1 MRISLRGRITLWYAV
16 AIPAL
21 IFALA
26 FVAQQVL
33 LVTLRSGLDDSL
45 QTRTGEVIS
54 AILTNSLSIERG
66 TFDDEIEFLTEQE
79 FYDIPLFLR
88 IYGPDRTAV
97 SRFGEIPEAV
107 IPELNN
113 LADEAGVDRGTFGV
127 VNLRG
132 VEALRVYTVAILDPE
147 TFTPLATIQTGESL
161 AQITSAQQVLWRYTI
176 IIAVVGSVLALAVG
190 FFLFGRGFA
199 PLDRILR
206 RVRDIETGD
215 LQTGLPS
222 EPRPPELQKLA
233 DSLNSMWHRLD
244 GAFKQNQMFVAKVS
258 HELRTPLTVLNGQID
273 VLLMRTGLSA
283 DERQSLQ
290 RMSKEVGRLVRLTNN
305 LLLNAQ
311 LDTKPVLAAGRVDLR
326 ALTEEVVGDL
336 LSVNEDSELE
346 FTALKPVFVSGDYDL
361 LKQMLVNIIENA
373 IKFTAAGQTITVSV
387 TQDGGS
393 AFVAVHDRGTGIAPQ
408 HLPHIME
415 PFYTADDRTGAS
427 TKGAG
432 LGLAIV
438 KQIVDLHQGR
448 IEVSSHVGNG
458 TVVTVRL
465 PAAPA
470 AGYAPREPAHFL
482 AAGDQ
487 HSPMAS

>member
-33 LVTLRSGLDDSL
+33 LVSLRSGLDDSL
-45 QTRTGEVIS
+45 QQRTGEVLS
-54 AILTNSLSIERG
+54 AILTNSLSEKAD

-97 SRFGEIPEAV
+97 SRFGEIPGAV
-107 IPELNN
+107 IPELNK
-113 LADEAGVDRGTFGV
+113 LAEEANVDRGSFGV

-147 TFTPLATIQTGESL
+147 TFEPLATIQTGESL
-161 AQITSAQQVLWRYTI
+161 AQITSAQQELWRYTI
-176 IIAVVGSVLALAVG
+176 LIAGVGSVLALAVG

-206 RVRDIETGD
+206 RVQGIETGD
-215 LQTGLPS
+215 LQTGLPA

-233 DSLNSMWHRLD
+233 DSLNSMWQRLD
-244 GAFKQNQMFVAKVS
+244 AAFKQNQLFVAKVS

-273 VLLMRTGLSA
+273 VLLMRPSLSS
-283 DERQSLQ
+283 EELQSLQ
-290 RMSKEVGRLVRLTNN
+290 RMSREVARLVRLTNN

-311 LDTKPVLAAGRVDLR
+311 LDAKPVLVAGRVDLR

-336 LSVNEDSELE
+336 FSVTDDRELE
-346 FTALKPVFVSGDYDL
+346 FTAPKGVFVSGDYDL
-361 LKQMLVNIIENA
+361 LKQMLVNIVENA
-373 IKFTAAGQTITVSV
+373 IKFTSPGDTIAVSV
-387 TQDGGS
+387 AAEGGR
-393 AFVAVHDRGTGIAPQ
+393 AVVAVRDTGPGIAPQ

-415 PFYTADDRTGAS
+415 PFYTADQRSGTPA
-427 TKGAG
+427 KGAG

-438 KQIVDLHQGR
+438 KQIVDLHQGA
-448 IEVSSHVGNG
+448 IEVASNLGAG
-458 TVVTVRL
+458 TTVTVRL
-465 PAAPA
+465 PLAPA
-470 AGYAPREPAHFL
+470 PAHAPSREPAHSL
-482 AAGDQ
+482 AATD
-487 HSPMAS
+487 